1 MTDAATAASTAAS
14 TAATGRNEARG
25 RCMCGRVQF
34 VARLPSRFCAHCH
47 CESCRRSHSAGFVT
61 WIGFPA
67 GAVEVVAGNENL
79 VAFASS
85 ADARRSFCK
94 VCGTKLFFQSGRWAG
109 ETHVAL
115 AAFDDPV
122 DRAPSGHAFFEEHVA
137 WIPWPQDP
145 A

>member
-1 MTDAATAASTAAS
+1 
-14 TAATGRNEARG
+14 
-25 RCMCGRVQF
+25 MCGKVQY
-34 VARLPSRFCAHCH
+34 VARFPSRFCAHCH

-61 WIGFPA
+61 WLGFPA
-67 GAVEVVAGNENL
+67 EHVTVTGGVDDL
-79 VAFASS
+79 VAYASS
-85 ADARRSFCK
+85 AGTRRSFCRR
-94 VCGTKLFFQSGRWAG
+94 CGTKLFFQSERWAG

-137 WIPWPQDP
+137 WIPWPQDG

>member
-1 MTDAATAASTAAS
+1 MSEDPATSLA
-14 TAATGRNEARG
+14 RNEARG
-25 RCMCGRVQF
+25 RCMCASVQF

-61 WIGFPA
+61 WIGFA
-67 GAVEVVAGNENL
+67 AEQVEVVAGHENL
-79 VAFASS
+79 VDFASS
-85 ADARRSFCK
+85 ADTLRSFCRI
-94 VCGTKLFFQSGRWAG
+94 CGTKLFFRSGRWAG

-137 WIPWPQDP
+137 WIPWPRDV